1 MSISKLNVGMFKK
14 VFLIFSWIC
23 GVSIGVFAQP
33 DKNNWVD
40 SVFNS
45 LSVDERIG
53 QLFVVPVPANTS
65 PAVIDKIENQIK
77 SKQIGGVIFDSL
89 GPLQQAKVTNRFQSV
104 SDIPLLVAQ
113 NAPLGLGQVRD
124 STVHIPDAYILGAAR
139 DDSAAYFVGKEIARK
154 MRLLGAHVN
163 ISSFADIYSNFRD
176 SLSQYSFGQNGKRV
190 ASKAVAFMKGLQ
202 DNGVLAVV
210 KNFTINGATVLDVKD
225 DVPVIAAS
233 IDSAKSFPFLRLFDN
248 KISGFMPAES
258 SFPLFYQ
265 DMDLVKKNNLDVAA
279 ISSLL
284 SGDWMREK
292 QGYNGLIWVALHQKN
307 NSDENSKG
315 DRELLAFKAGNDLL
329 ISSDDVGPA
338 IRKIKR
344 IIRKGESYEALLTK
358 NVRKILAA
366 KYDAGLWKKP
376 VATTENLLSKLNSPQ
391 AKVVSQKLYESAVT
405 LIQDE
410 KKVIPISTLEN
421 RNFAYVNTAH
431 NGSSEFYQYLSKYVH
446 MNYFEMDTL
455 STASSILDS
464 VEDQQVVIVGI
475 FPETRQSTLQEI
487 ATLALRG
494 APRHQIILCDFGN
507 VSFLQS
513 TLPNVTVITAYR
525 SETDSRRIV
534 PQIIFGGLKANGA
547 LPFTYSALAPEGTG
561 VQTESIQRLSYS
573 IPEDVQMSSK
583 VLNNI
588 EKIVA
593 EAIADHATP
602 GCQVLVA
609 RKGKV
614 IYDKSFGGLTYD
626 NTDSVTSDI
635 IYDLAS
641 LTKVSATLQTVM
653 FMYEKGLI
661 DLNKKMSNYLPELKN
676 TNKRDIT
683 LIEVLTHQ
691 AGLAPFIPMW
701 TETVKNNVFLPQY
714 YSRIQSEGYPL
725 QVSPDLYAAP
735 AIVDSVWSWIDQSK
749 LQNRPPRTPY
759 TYQYSDLGFL
769 LLQRLAESIFNQ
781 PIDEFL
787 AQNLYEPLGAYTTG
801 FAPLRRFS
809 AQQIAPTE
817 DDKIYRKTHI
827 AGTVHDERAAMM
839 GGVAGH
845 AGLFSNA
852 TDLSKL
858 GQMLLQGGSYGGY
871 QYYKPETVE
880 VFAAKQFEKSRRGL
894 GWDKPVQSEWNSPTS
909 LKASP
914 KTFGH
919 TGFTGTCIWIDPE
932 FDLLYIFLSNRVYP
946 DRSGKL
952 ITANIRSRIQS
963 VVYESIFDYCAVNP

>member
-1 MSISKLNVGMFKK
+1 MLKK
-14 VFLIFSWIC
+14 VFFIFLWIC
-23 GVSIGVFAQP
+23 GVPMVVLAQP
-33 DKNNWVD
+33 DKNNWID

-53 QLFVVPVPANTS
+53 QLFVVPVPSKTS
-65 PAVIDKIENQIK
+65 AAVIDKIENQIK
-77 SKQIGGVIFDSL
+77 SKQIGGIIFDSL
-89 GPLQQAKVTNRFQSV
+89 GPLQQAKVTNRFQAV
-104 SDIPLLVAQ
+104 SDIPLLIAQ

-124 STVHIPDAYILGAAR
+124 STIHIPDAYIIGASR
-139 DDSAAYFVGKEIARK
+139 SDSSAYLVGKEIARK
-154 MRLLGAHVN
+154 MKLLGAHVN
-163 ISSFADIYSNFRD
+163 VSSFAEITSNVRD
-176 SLSQYSFGQNGKRV
+176 SLSQYSFGQNGVRV
-190 ASKAVAFMKGLQ
+190 ASKAAAFMKGMQ
-202 DNGVLAVV
+202 DHGVLAVV
-210 KNFTINGATVLDVKD
+210 KNFSINGATVLAVKD
-225 DVPVIAAS
+225 DVPVIEAS
-233 IDSAKSFPFLRLFDN
+233 IDSAKSFPFLKLFEN
-248 KISGFMPAES
+248 KISGFMPVQS

-265 DMDLVKKNNLDVAA
+265 DMDLVKKNALDAVT

-284 SGDWMREK
+284 SGDWLREK
-292 QGYNGLIWVALHQKN
+292 QGFDGLVWVTVHPTGNANAEN
-307 NSDENSKG
+307 NG

-358 NVRKILAA
+358 TVRKILAA
-366 KYDAGLWKKP
+366 KYDAGLWRKP
-376 VATTENLLSKLNSPQ
+376 VATTDNLLSKLNSPQ
-391 AKVVSQKLYESAVT
+391 AKLVSQKSYEAAVT
-405 LIQDE
+405 VIQDE
-410 KKVIPISTLEN
+410 NKLIPVSTLEN
-421 RNFAYVNTAH
+421 RNFAYLNTSHAGEH
-431 NGSSEFYQYLSKYVH
+431 DFYQYLSKYVH
-446 MNYFEMDTL
+446 VNYFEVDSL
-455 STASSILDS
+455 STASTLLDS
-464 VEDQQVVIVGI
+464 IEDQQVVIVGI
-475 FPETRQSTLQEI
+475 FPDTKSSAIREI
-487 ATLALRG
+487 ITLALRG
-494 APRHQIILCDFGN
+494 AKRHQIILCDFGSP
-507 VSFLQS
+507 VFLQS
-513 TLPNVTVITAYR
+513 TLPNVTVVTAYR
-525 SETDSRRIV
+525 SEADVRRIV

-547 LPFTYSALAPEGTG
+547 LPFSYSAVAPEGLG
-561 VQTESIQRLSYS
+561 VETESLQRLSYS
-573 IPEDVQMSSK
+573 IPEDVDMSSTALK
-583 VLNNI
+583 KI
-588 EKIVA
+588 EAIVQ

-609 RKGKV
+609 RHGKV
-614 IYDKSFGGLTYD
+614 IYDKTFGGLTYD
-626 NTDSVTSDI
+626 NTDSVTADV

-653 FMYEKGLI
+653 FMFEKGLI
-661 DLNKKMSNYLPELKN
+661 DLNKKISHYLPELKK

-714 YSRIQSEGYPL
+714 YSRIQNEVYPL

-735 AIVDSVWSWIDQSK
+735 IIRDSVWAWIGNSK
-749 LQNRPPRTPY
+749 LQNRPPRTPF

-769 LLQRLAESIFNQ
+769 LLQRLAETIFNQ
-781 PIDEFL
+781 PIEEFL

-801 FAPLRRFS
+801 FTPLKRFS

-839 GGVAGH
+839 GGIAGH

-871 QYYKPETVE
+871 QYYKPETVKL
-880 VFAAKQFEKSRRGL
+880 FAAKQFEKSRRGL